1 MMMNASPG
9 RWLWALIATCVMLA
23 ACSKRPPEPLVQT
36 ASSGLRDI
44 AIARGKVEVEGGLLK
59 LAMPVSG
66 VVSEQAVRE
75 GDTVQVGQSL
85 FALRD
90 GVELAQ
96 VETAQARLALA
107 QARLRAAQAALPA
120 VQQAAQR
127 YATAARA
134 GAAQPQQAD
143 QAQQRLRQARTEVE
157 IAQADVELARAQG
170 KQQKAQLAQ
179 FALLAPEAGEIVS
192 LAVRQGSFV
201 QAGEVMATLL
211 PARPLQLRVELNAAY
226 VEQVKVGMK
235 ARVVFDTEGSGQ
247 TTALPSAHVL
257 RISPV
262 YGEGRLQ
269 DDSQRGPVRVVEAV
283 LAFDEAAQARVG
295 QNVRVIFHE

>member
-9 RWLWALIATCVMLA
+9 RWRWALIAAACVMLA

-235 ARVVFDTEGSGQ
+235 ARVVLIPKAVVKRLPCLRPMCCVSARSTVKAVCR
-247 TTALPSAHVL
+247 TTPSAARCVWSRPCWLLMKRL
-257 RISPV
+257 RL
-262 YGEGRLQ
+262 G
-269 DDSQRGPVRVVEAV
+269 
-283 LAFDEAAQARVG
+283 
-295 QNVRVIFHE
+295 

>member
-1 MMMNASPG
+1 MMNASPG
-9 RWLWALIATCVMLA
+9 RWRWAMIAAVVLLA
-23 ACSKRPPEPLVQT
+23 ACSKRPPEPPVQQ
-36 ASSGLRDI
+36 ASGLRDI
-44 AIARGKVEVEGGLLK
+44 AVARGKVEVEGGLLK
-59 LAMPVSG
+59 LAMPVAG
-66 VVSEQAVRE
+66 VVSEQSVRE
-75 GDTVQVGQSL
+75 GDTVQVGQPL
-85 FALRD
+85 FGLRN

-96 VETAQARLALA
+96 VETAQARLAVA

-143 QAQQRLRQARTEVE
+143 EAQQRLRQARTEVE
-157 IAQADVELARAQG
+157 IAQADLELARAQG

-179 FALLAPEAGEIVS
+179 FALTAPEAGEIVS
-192 LAVRQGSFV
+192 LSARPGSFV
-201 QAGEVMATLL
+201 QAGEAMATLL

-226 VEQVKVGMK
+226 VEKVKVGMK

-247 TTALPSAHVL
+247 ATTLPSAHVL
-257 RISPV
+257 HISPV

-269 DDSQRGPVRVVEAV
+269 DDSQRGPVRVVECV
-283 LAFDEAAQARVG
+283 LAFDEPAQARVG